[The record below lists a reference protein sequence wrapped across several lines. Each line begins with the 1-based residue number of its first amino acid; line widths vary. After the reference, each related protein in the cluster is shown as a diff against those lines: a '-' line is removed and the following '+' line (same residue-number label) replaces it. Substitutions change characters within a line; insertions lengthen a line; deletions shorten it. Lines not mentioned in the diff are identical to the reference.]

1 MSTDGEGDHSSSI
14 SSSSEQESESDEAR
28 EVSREAAAPPTAAR
42 SVQVVSAAP
51 RGSDATDGADG
62 TESSSSSS
70 DSEEEPE
77 EATADAEA
85 PSRGKS
91 YLQSIRARKP
101 KKKVYVTPKSE
112 DTILCSYTS
121 YRYIIFT

>member
-1 MSTDGEGDHSSSI
+1 MSTGEEGDNSPSV
-14 SSSSEQESESDEAR
+14 SSSSEQESESDEAPESGR
-28 EVSREAAAPPTAAR
+28 EAPPTAAR

-51 RGSDATDGADG
+51 RGTDGASD

-70 DSEEEPE
+70 ESDEEA
-77 EATADAEA
+77 EATADAEE

-101 KKKVYVTPKSE
+101 KKKVYVTPKGE
-112 DTILCSYTS
+112 DTCSYPM
-121 YRYIIFT
+121 YF

>member
-1 MSTDGEGDHSSSI
+1 MSTGGEGDHWPSVSSS
-14 SSSSEQESESDEAR
+14 ESESDEAR
-28 EVSREAAAPPTAAR
+28 ELAAAPPTAAR

-51 RGSDATDGADG
+51 RGTDG
-62 TESSSSSS
+62 TESSSTSSE
-70 DSEEEPE
+70 SEEELE

-112 DTILCSYTS
+112 DTILSC
-121 YRYIIFT
+121 RNIINAIVQKYY